1 MTMTAETVV
10 PATTNT
16 PTPVDQLCGF
26 MELNS
31 IHYLETRSRKAHYG
45 INTIIEANSYAEEEE
60 EEEEEE
66 TE

>member
-1 MTMTAETVV
+1 
-10 PATTNT
+10 
-16 PTPVDQLCGF
+16 